1 MGGLTAMAKADSQDH
16 HGSHRHLLWTPG
28 EPSSHRARVDAVIVP
43 TIRHPAYLQDAADL
57 AVSLGCPLVTLHSGK
72 WTSARDAAQRLPAAV
87 DLIAIDVSDPARLH
101 LPVLETSRLL
111 ASARL
116 ARKTDTS
123 AKRNLGLVLSHLVGW
138 ERIVFLDDDIK
149 VREPGD
155 LRRAAGLLDTYSAVG
170 LSIVGFPDNSVVC
183 HAYRAV
189 GGTQQSFIGGGALVV
204 GLARSRSFFPDIYNE
219 DWFYLLDA
227 EKGLQAIGTSGQA
240 AQRPY
245 DPFHDPERARRE
257 ELGDVLAEGTF
268 WLLDQG
274 RTVADADWGHWAE
287 FLERRRKFTAYVLD
301 RVVDSGIET
310 AEKGRM
316 IAALKA
322 SRGRLALITPG
333 LCRDYLRAWTADWQR
348 WQRHFDRLHG
358 PVPLDS
364 ALRLLTRQD
373 APPVTWHARGRRA
386 AGEVPPAGPVTGL
399 ATASA
404 SPAVVGR

>member
-1 MGGLTAMAKADSQDH
+1 MGELTAMAKADSQDH
-16 HGSHRHLLWTPG
+16 HGSHRDLLWSPG
-28 EPSSHRARVDAVIVP
+28 DPSSPRARVDAVIVP

-57 AVSLGCPLVTLHSGK
+57 AVSLDCPLVTLHSGK

-87 DLIAIDVSDPARLH
+87 DLIAIDVPDPARLH
-101 LPVLETSRLL
+101 LPALATSRLL

-155 LRRAAGLLDTYSAVG
+155 LQQAAGLLDTYSAVG

-227 EKGLQAIGTSGQA
+227 EKGLQAIGASGEA
-240 AQRPY
+240 TQRPY

-274 RTVADADWGHWAE
+274 RTVTDADWAHWAE
-287 FLERRRKFTAYVLD
+287 FLERRRNFIAYVLD
-301 RVVDSGIET
+301 RVVDSGIEA

-316 IAALKA
+316 VAALKA

-333 LCRDYLRAWTADWQR
+333 LCRDYLRAWTADWRR
-348 WQRHFDRLHG
+348 WQRHFDGLRG

-364 ALRLLTRQD
+364 ALRLLTRPD
-373 APPVTWHARGRRA
+373 APPVPWHARGRRA
-386 AGEVPPAGPVTGL
+386 LGEVPPAGHVTGL

-404 SPAVVGR
+404 SPAAVGG

>member
-1 MGGLTAMAKADSQDH
+1 M
-16 HGSHRHLLWTPG
+16 
-28 EPSSHRARVDAVIVP
+28 
-43 TIRHPAYLQDAADL
+43 
-57 AVSLGCPLVTLHSGK
+57 
-72 WTSARDAAQRLPAAV
+72 
-87 DLIAIDVSDPARLH
+87 
-101 LPVLETSRLL
+101 
-111 ASARL
+111 
-116 ARKTDTS
+116 
-123 AKRNLGLVLSHLVGW
+123 LSHLVGW

-155 LRRAAGLLDTYSAVG
+155 LRQAAGLLDTYSAVG

-227 EKGLQAIGTSGQA
+227 EKGLQAIGTSGEA

-287 FLERRRKFTAYVLD
+287 FLERRRKFIAYVLD
-301 RVVDSGIET
+301 RVLDSGIET

-316 IAALKA
+316 VAALKA
-322 SRGRLALITPG
+322 SGGDSLSSRQACAGTICWPGRPTGSDGSVTSTACQDRCRWIPLFDCSPG
-333 LCRDYLRAWTADWQR
+333 RTCRR
-348 WQRHFDRLHG
+348 
-358 PVPLDS
+358 
-364 ALRLLTRQD
+364 
-373 APPVTWHARGRRA
+373 
-386 AGEVPPAGPVTGL
+386 
-399 ATASA
+399 
-404 SPAVVGR
+404 

>member
-1 MGGLTAMAKADSQDH
+1 MGGLTAM
-16 HGSHRHLLWTPG
+16 
-28 EPSSHRARVDAVIVP
+28 
-43 TIRHPAYLQDAADL
+43 
-57 AVSLGCPLVTLHSGK
+57 
-72 WTSARDAAQRLPAAV
+72 
-87 DLIAIDVSDPARLH
+87 ARLH

-189 GGTQQSFIGGGALVV
+189 GGTQQSFIGGGALVL
-204 GLARSRSFFPDIYNE
+204 GLARSRSFLP
-219 DWFYLLDA
+219 
-227 EKGLQAIGTSGQA
+227 
-240 AQRPY
+240 
-245 DPFHDPERARRE
+245 
-257 ELGDVLAEGTF
+257 
-268 WLLDQG
+268 
-274 RTVADADWGHWAE
+274 DADWGHWAE

-364 ALRLLTRQD
+364 ALRLLTRPD

-399 ATASA
+399 ATAPA
-404 SPAVVGR
+404 SPAVVGG